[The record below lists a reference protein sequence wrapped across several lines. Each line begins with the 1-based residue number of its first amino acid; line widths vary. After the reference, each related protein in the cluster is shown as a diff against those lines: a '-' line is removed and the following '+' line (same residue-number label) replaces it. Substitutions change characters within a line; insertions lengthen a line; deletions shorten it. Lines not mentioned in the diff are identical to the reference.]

1 MLWLRRPSREAPPG
15 EGKHL
20 IKKSVEDQVKSSASK
35 MEETN
40 VLNTQLLKEAKRAA
54 AKERE
59 RASRKRINQD
69 PERREA
75 AFKKARSY
83 RNSRYSQK
91 DSGEPA
97 RKKWDSKYQAK
108 IRQASPGKIRQEY
121 TPWSTRP
128 KEQQEAIIKKKR
140 KVTPRKHESY

>member
-1 MLWLRRPSREAPPG
+1 M
-15 EGKHL
+15 
-20 IKKSVEDQVKSSASK
+20 KSSASK
-35 MEETN
+35 IEETN

-54 AKERE
+54 TKERE
-59 RASRKRINQD
+59 RVSRKRINQD

-83 RNSRYSQK
+83 RNSRYSKK
-91 DSGEPA
+91 DSGEPV

-121 TPWSTRP
+121 TPWSARP
-128 KEQQEAIIKKKR
+128 KEQRDGFYQKK
-140 KVTPRKHESY
+140 